1 MKGNMKALFVGVL
14 VVIGVS
20 LAYNYVFAQGGL
32 QQPVIPIT
40 GNALTLTRVKE
51 LINLLVNTLMSVG
64 VVIGI
69 GFFVL
74 GAVNNIMGTKYLAGE
89 KGDGKTQMK
98 QAAWGIAAIL
108 AVGLVVRTIANIIAT
123 QSFG

>member
-1 MKGNMKALFVGVL
+1 MKKYIPFVVIAGVL
-14 VVIGVS
+14 LV
-20 LAYNYVFAQGGL
+20 AYAAFAQGGL

-51 LINLLVNTLMSVG
+51 LINLIVNTLMSVG

-89 KGDGKTQMK
+89 KGDGKSQMK